1 MSIFSKAVRSAFY
14 IKYLR
19 KTTEGHISER
29 MYLCRWYKGPE
40 VNNILPV
47 SGSNFPPH
55 HSKTYISN
63 KTYTIIFFNKLHGS
77 ICVYACRKAM
87 CM

>member
-29 MYLCRWYKGPE
+29 VYLCRWYKGP
-40 VNNILPV
+40 
-47 SGSNFPPH
+47 
-55 HSKTYISN
+55 
-63 KTYTIIFFNKLHGS
+63 
-77 ICVYACRKAM
+77 
-87 CM
+87 